1 MWAGCRNPTCFV
13 GAVVVVLAGVCLCVC
28 FKNISVQQ
36 LSAVSAGAADWPHQ
50 FRD

>member
-13 GAVVVVLAGVCLCVC
+13 GVVVVVLAGVCLCVS
-28 FKNISVQQ
+28 FENISVQQ
-36 LSAVSAGAADWPHQ
+36 LSVVSAGAADWPHQ